1 MLYSSP
7 MFGGFI
13 IARPYGIPLR
23 LHWTLIV
30 FLPFIALRMAAGMGI
45 SSALWGWVAAFGL
58 FASVALH
65 ELGHSLVARGRGYP
79 VRDIV
84 LTPIGGVAFLASA
97 PRRPNDELVIAIA
110 GPLVSLALAV
120 LCWLVAAPLLHSPAL
135 NLALTIEFLGYIN
148 MGLVLFN
155 MLPCFPMDGGRVFR
169 AWQAKKHGRLEATRR
184 AVTLGKFFA
193 ALFVVLGLFNNLFL
207 VVIAFVV
214 WQAAA
219 AEYRVVQMQ
228 ERLPPRN
235 PFEGFVDPLSIFRN
249 GPPPVPRQHE
259 AIDVEVGPPPY
270 EK

>member
-1 MLYSSP
+1 
-7 MFGGFI
+7 MFNGI
-13 IARPYGIPLR
+13 TIARPYGIPLK
-23 LHWTLIV
+23 LHWTLII

-45 SSALWGWVAAFGL
+45 ASSLWGWAAAFGL

-84 LTPIGGVAFLASA
+84 LTPIGGVAFLAAA

-110 GPLVSLALAV
+110 GPIVSLALAI
-120 LCWLVAAPLLHSPAL
+120 LCWLLAAPLGKMAL
-135 NLALTIEFLGYIN
+135 YNLAMTVDFLGYIN

-184 AVTLGKFFA
+184 AVKLGKFFA
-193 ALFVVLGLFNNLFL
+193 ILFVILGLRYNLFL

-228 ERLPPRN
+228 ERPPRN
-235 PFEGFVDPLSIFRN
+235 PFEGFMDPLSIFRTQ
-249 GPPPVPRQHE
+249 PPPIPRQHE
-259 AIDVEVGPPPY
+259 VTDVEVGPPPY